1 MNFIKMDVKYSFNVK
16 TFTQNYTTDEF
27 HLTKTRLTEN
37 EFLLALKTLE
47 TMKQLTKDEID
58 AFIVN
63 KSYLH

>member
-1 MNFIKMDVKYSFNVK
+1 MDVKYSFNVK